1 MQIHL
6 TEKHGF
12 SINFSMQPT
21 SFIICHDCDLIQKK
35 PDTSAVG
42 TLRCVQCDAVLQKTG
57 KGNTDTTLALV
68 IAGIILFILINSF
81 PFLTFRMS
89 GQLQETT
96 LITGIEMFFIQ
107 GWWPIGLLVFL
118 ATILSPAFHLL
129 GLLYILLLL
138 KFGLKMPG
146 VPRIMRII
154 TAFQPWSMV
163 EIFMLGILVTVV
175 KLSNDGE
182 ITAGVSLFALMAFT
196 FVQAAIFY
204 TFNPHQIWEKCEVD
218 EELKLDQENCDM
230 NLIQCHICG
239 LLCPDEN
246 KTDKFY
252 CKRCGAKL
260 HKRKQD
266 SISRTWAL
274 ILTAVIF
281 YIPANVFPITNIISF
296 GDYTTD
302 TILSG
307 VIYFIK
313 TGMWPLALIIFT
325 ASIFVPLLKLIILS
339 FLLISVQLKTTWR
352 QKDRTR
358 IYRITEAIG
367 RWSMVDIFAITV
379 LIALVNMGAIATV
392 RVEPAALYFAAVVVI
407 TIFAAMAFDPRLI
420 WDTEKNSHD

>member
-1 MQIHL
+1 
-6 TEKHGF
+6 
-12 SINFSMQPT
+12 MQPT
-21 SFIICHDCDLIQKK
+21 AYIICHDCDQIQKK
-35 PDTSAVG
+35 PDMPSAG

-68 IAGIILFILINSF
+68 LAGIILFILINSF

-129 GLLYILLLL
+129 GLLYILLPL
-138 KFGLKMPG
+138 KFGLKVPG

-154 TAFQPWSMV
+154 ITFQPWSMV

-182 ITAGVSLFALMAFT
+182 ITPGISLFAFMAFT
-196 FVQAAIFY
+196 FVQAAVFY
-204 TFNPHQIWEKCEVD
+204 TFNPLLIWKKCEVNAD
-218 EELKLDQENCDM
+218 LQLDQEKCDM
-230 NLIQCHICG
+230 DLIQCHICG
-239 LLCPDEN
+239 LLSPDEK
-246 KTDKFY
+246 KTEKFF
-252 CKRCGAKL
+252 CQRCGARL

-274 ILTAVIF
+274 ILTAAIF
-281 YIPANVFPITNIISF
+281 YIPANLFPITNIISF
-296 GDYTTD
+296 GEYTTD

-313 TGMWPLALIIFT
+313 NGMWPLALIIFT

-379 LIALVNMGAIATV
+379 AIALVNMGAVATI

-407 TIFAAMAFDPRLI
+407 TMFAAMAFDPRLI

>member
-1 MQIHL
+1 
-6 TEKHGF
+6 
-12 SINFSMQPT
+12 MQPT

-35 PDTSAVG
+35 PDTPVAG
-42 TLRCVQCDAVLQKTG
+42 ILRCVQCDAVLQKTE
-57 KGNTDTTLALV
+57 KGDTDTTLAL
-68 IAGIILFILINSF
+68 ILAGIILFILINSF

-118 ATILSPAFHLL
+118 ATIISPALHLL
-129 GLLYILLLL
+129 GLLYILLPL

-146 VPRIMRII
+146 VTRIMRIV
-154 TAFQPWSMV
+154 TAFQPWSMI

-182 ITAGVSLFALMAFT
+182 ITAGISLFALMAFT

-204 TFNPHQIWEKCEVD
+204 TFNPLLIWEKCEVGAD
-218 EELKLDQENCDM
+218 LQLDKEKCDM
-230 NLIQCHICG
+230 DLIQCHICG

-246 KTDKFY
+246 KTDKFF
-252 CKRCGAKL
+252 CQRCGANL
-260 HKRKQD
+260 HKRKQN

-296 GDYTTD
+296 GDYQTD

-392 RVEPAALYFAAVVVI
+392 RVEPAALYFAAVVVF
-407 TIFAAMAFDPRLI
+407 TMFAAMTFDPRLI
-420 WDTEKNSHD
+420 WDTEKNSHA